1 MVPGMVWADQQ
12 GDDQEKV
19 AKRTAKDLP
28 EYWRVWV
35 EEEVYP
41 LINKEQKK
49 AFISL
54 ETEAQRKAFAERLW
68 ILWGRQT
75 GFGSAFRNMYAD
87 RLAFAKIEF
96 GNTFT
101 DRARVLLIHGPPS
114 LRMISKCPEFFNPLE
129 IWAWPYIEGLGE
141 SVVVLFYQNGG
152 MGNYRMWSGM
162 DGRRALRATM
172 VSAESRGSALGT
184 GRFDTPRYRCPDGD
198 ALMNL
203 IAAAEM
209 WARDPTYL
217 QAMSEFRPTRVGGPK
232 EESAANRFM
241 EFSALVDKKAE
252 PLAFTVS
259 EESWGGRGG
268 LVEMAFS
275 VDVAVEDLGST
286 PVGDVEVVQ
295 LDVVGEISRRAQ
307 MVDRFRYVF
316 SVPASDDGLGLR
328 FERFVRPGDYTLRL
342 KIEDVHSN
350 RASVAEHVF
359 SATSVATEEPPR
371 SALDEMALAVAAME
385 AEMAAEPEE
394 QPLLKLVG
402 PEGEAIAGVRRFEA
416 VTRPEIQR
424 VQFVVN
430 DQVIMTKN
438 RPPFDVD
445 LDLGPLPKLTT
456 VMAIGYDSGG
466 EELIRDR
473 ISLNVGRER
482 FYLRLNPLTRGDARD
497 GELRVSVDL
506 NVPSEIGLERLELFW
521 NDLLLATIEEPP
533 YETWVT
539 PEGGTDFGYLRAVA
553 IMTDGTMAEDIQFVN
568 APEFGT
574 VVEVTAVELPITV
587 LDRDGRAVENL
598 LAEDFTIFEDDVPQ
612 AISHFSLHQDL
623 PVRLGIVVDTSGSMA
638 QTLPTVQRVV
648 MGFLRDLLRPQ
659 DRAFIETFS
668 DQPELLAA
676 FTADFKTLENAL
688 LALYADRATAMYDSV
703 IMGLFQFSG
712 VRGRKAMVVLTDG
725 EDTASKNDFQDVV
738 GYAQRAGVTIYTIGI
753 DLPVTKVT
761 SRWQLNKLAEITG
774 GRAFFVSGDSEL
786 ESIYSEIDREL
797 RTQYLV
803 AYTSNSEKPAD
814 ELRKIKVEVN
824 RKKVRVRTIS
834 GYYPGGI

>member
-1 MVPGMVWADQQ
+1 MAAGVVRADKP
-12 GDDQEKV
+12 EEA
-19 AKRTAKDLP
+19 AKRTVKDLP
-28 EYWRVWV
+28 EHWRAWI
-35 EEEVYP
+35 EDEVYP

-49 AFISL
+49 AFIAL

-75 GFGSAFRNMYAD
+75 GFGSAFRTMYAD
-87 RLAFAKIEF
+87 RLAFAKNEF
-96 GNTFT
+96 GDTFQ

-114 LRMISKCPEFFNPLE
+114 LRMVSRCPEFFNPLE

-141 SVVVLFYQNGG
+141 SVIVVFYQSGG
-152 MGNYRMWSGM
+152 MGNFRMWYGN

-172 VSAESRGSALGT
+172 MSAETRGYSLGSS
-184 GRFDTPRYRCPDGD
+184 RFDTPRYRCPDGD
-198 ALMNL
+198 ALMNML
-203 IAAAEM
+203 NTAEL
-209 WARDPTYL
+209 WARDPSYL
-217 QAMSEFRPTRVGGPK
+217 QAMTEFRPTRVQGPK
-232 EESAANRFM
+232 EESASNRFM

-252 PLAFTVS
+252 PLTFTLS
-259 EESWGGRGG
+259 DESWGSRGG

-275 VDVAVEDLGST
+275 VDVERENLGST
-286 PVGDVEVVQ
+286 PVGDVDVVQ
-295 LDVVGEISRRAQ
+295 LDVVGEISRQAQ

-316 SVPASDDGLGLR
+316 SVPATEEGLGLR
-328 FERFVRPGDYTLRL
+328 FERFIRPGDYTLRL

-350 RASVAEHVF
+350 RASVAEHLF
-359 SATSVATEEPPR
+359 SATAVATGEPPH
-371 SALDEMALAVAAME
+371 AAFDAMAAATAAME
-385 AEMAAEPEE
+385 AEEAAEPLE

-416 VTRPEIQR
+416 VTLPEIQR

-430 DQVIMTKN
+430 DQVVMTKN

-456 VMAIGYDSGG
+456 VMAIGYDSDGK
-466 EELIRDR
+466 ELIRDQ

-482 FYLRLNPLTRGDARD
+482 FYLRLNPLTGGDARD
-497 GELRVSVDL
+497 GKLRVSVDL

-521 NDLLLATIEEPP
+521 NDLLLATLEEPP
-533 YETWVT
+533 YEAWVE
-539 PEGGTDFGYLRAVA
+539 PSGGSDFGYLRAVA
-553 IMTDGTMAEDIQFVN
+553 IMADGTMAEDIQFVN

-574 VVEVTAVELPITV
+574 IVDVTAVELPIMV

-598 LAEDFTIFEDDVPQ
+598 LMEDFTVFEDDVRQ
-612 AISHFSLHQDL
+612 QISHFSLHQDL

-688 LALYADRATAMYDSV
+688 LALFADRATSLYDSV

-725 EDTASKNDFQDVV
+725 EDTASKHDFEDVV

-753 DLPVTKVT
+753 DLPVTKVS
-761 SRWQLNKLAEITG
+761 SRWQLNRLAEITG
-774 GRAFFVSGDSEL
+774 GRAFFVSSDTEL
-786 ESIYSEIDREL
+786 ERIYSEIDREL

-803 AYTSNSEKPAD
+803 AYTSSSEKPAD
-814 ELRKIKVEVN
+814 ELRKIKVEVD